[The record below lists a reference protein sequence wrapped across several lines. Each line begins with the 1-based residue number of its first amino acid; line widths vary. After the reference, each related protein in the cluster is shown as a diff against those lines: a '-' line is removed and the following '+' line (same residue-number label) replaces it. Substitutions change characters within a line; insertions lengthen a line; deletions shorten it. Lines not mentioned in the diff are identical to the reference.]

1 MRQIFC
7 KLPNPFPYL
16 NYITKFFFGRKS
28 YRQRVFQ
35 GPLTLGLQSPSLR
48 ASSFRLACGNP
59 SIPTHNHITALN
71 RAPVVLHPS
80 VRVGY
85 NRRSLFAG
93 ALAGFP
99 ARVPARSFI
108 TAQTAHLLFCIFLS
122 ASVTTDGRSSRVRSQ
137 VFPARVPSRSHITA
151 LNRAPVV
158 LFLSVRVGYTDL
170 CYLLTP
176 AVKIRYTFPMKR
188 IYIGNLSF
196 NTTEESLNN
205 AFSAFGEV
213 ISATLIMDKI
223 TNRSKGFGFVEMPDD
238 DAAFN
243 AIRSLNG
250 KDLDGRKVRVSIAE
264 DKSPRNPRSNR

>member
-1 MRQIFC
+1 MLGYPRAVI
-7 KLPNPFPYL
+7 LP
-16 NYITKFFFGRKS
+16 RKPRTC
-28 YRQRVFQ
+28 Y
-35 GPLTLGLQSPSLR
+35 
-48 ASSFRLACGNP
+48 
-59 SIPTHNHITALN
+59 
-71 RAPVVLHPS
+71 
-80 VRVGY
+80 
-85 NRRSLFAG
+85 
-93 ALAGFP
+93 
-99 ARVPARSFI
+99 
-108 TAQTAHLLFCIFLS
+108 FCILLS
-122 ASVTTDGRSSRVRSQ
+122 ASVTTG
-137 VFPARVPSRSHITA
+137 
-151 LNRAPVV
+151 
-158 LFLSVRVGYTDL
+158 L
-170 CYLLTP
+170 CYPLTP

>member
-1 MRQIFC
+1 M
-7 KLPNPFPYL
+7 
-16 NYITKFFFGRKS
+16 
-28 YRQRVFQ
+28 FQ

-59 SIPTHNHITALN
+59 SIP
-71 RAPVVLHPS
+71 
-80 VRVGY
+80 
-85 NRRSLFAG
+85 
-93 ALAGFP
+93 
-99 ARVPARSFI
+99 ARSFI
-108 TAQTAHLLFCIFLS
+108 TAQTAHLLFCILLS
-122 ASVTTDGRSSRVRSQ
+122 ASVTTDLSIPRVLSQ
-137 VFPARVPSRSHITA
+137 VFPARVPARSHLTA
-151 LNRAPVV
+151 QTAHL
-158 LFLSVRVGYTDL
+158 LFCILLSASVTTDL
-170 CYLLTP
+170 CYLLTT

>member
-1 MRQIFC
+1 M
-7 KLPNPFPYL
+7 
-16 NYITKFFFGRKS
+16 GS
-28 YRQRVFQ
+28 H
-35 GPLTLGLQSPSLR
+35 S
-48 ASSFRLACGNP
+48 
-59 SIPTHNHITALN
+59 
-71 RAPVVLHPS
+71 
-80 VRVGY
+80 
-85 NRRSLFAG
+85 AG

-99 ARVPARSFI
+99 ARVPAQSSYHAKPR
-108 TAQTAHLLFCIFLS
+108 TCYFCILLS
-122 ASVTTDGRSSRVRSQ
+122 ASVTTD
-137 VFPARVPSRSHITA
+137 
-151 LNRAPVV
+151 
-158 LFLSVRVGYTDL
+158 L
-170 CYLLTP
+170 CYPLTP

-205 AFSAFGEV
+205 AFSTFGEV

-264 DKSPRNPRSNR
+264 DKGSRNPRSNR

>member
-1 MRQIFC
+1 M
-7 KLPNPFPYL
+7 KM
-16 NYITKFFFGRKS
+16 
-28 YRQRVFQ
+28 
-35 GPLTLGLQSPSLR
+35 
-48 ASSFRLACGNP
+48 
-59 SIPTHNHITALN
+59 
-71 RAPVVLHPS
+71 
-80 VRVGY
+80 
-85 NRRSLFAG
+85 
-93 ALAGFP
+93 
-99 ARVPARSFI
+99 
-108 TAQTAHLLFCIFLS
+108 
-122 ASVTTDGRSSRVRSQ
+122 
-137 VFPARVPSRSHITA
+137 
-151 LNRAPVV
+151 
-158 LFLSVRVGYTDL
+158 
-170 CYLLTP
+170 
-176 AVKIRYTFPMKR
+176 RYTFPMKR